1 MPNAP
6 AAEPFRYGKRR
17 FPAEWETQEAI
28 WFAWP
33 TRDDLWAGFQQAVRR
48 DLAAL
53 YVTASRYQTVRV
65 LCPSAAQSELK
76 AYLKSSG
83 WDGQRI
89 ELFDYQTDDVW
100 CRDFGPIFVQT
111 EAGALLVTSW
121 EYNAWGGKFALYQR
135 DNAVPEWIAEQLG
148 LDCLEFDIVAEGG
161 AIESNGAGSLL
172 TTECVLLNANRGQQ
186 QSDARARIEDRFSR
200 AFGLQQI
207 LWLGDGLAGDDTDG
221 HIDNLA
227 RFFAEDGILY
237 ATTDPSDS
245 ANFAALE
252 ANRVRLESFRTP
264 TGKPFR
270 TIPLP
275 LPPAVFADGERL
287 AASYLNFLIL
297 NGAVLVPTYGDPAAD
312 DHACHVLSECFPG
325 RKIERIDS
333 RVILREGGSL
343 HCLSQPQPLAS
354 DSLII
359 L

>member
-1 MPNAP
+1 MENDAI
-6 AAEPFRYGKRR
+6 AAEPFRYGQRR
-17 FPAEWETQEAI
+17 FPAEWEPQEAI

-33 TRDDLWAGFQQAVRR
+33 TREDFWPGFQQAVRR
-48 DLAAL
+48 DLSAL
-53 YVTASRYQTVRV
+53 YVTAARYQTVRV
-65 LCPSAAQSELK
+65 LCPLAAQRELGD
-76 AYLKSSG
+76 YLESHA
-83 WDGQRI
+83 WNGQGI

-111 EAGALLVTSW
+111 QAGPLLVTSW
-121 EYNAWGGKFALYQR
+121 EYNAWGGKFALYKR

-148 LDCLEFDIVAEGG
+148 FDCLEFDIVAEGG

-186 QSDARARIEDRFSR
+186 ESNARTRIEESFTR
-200 AFGLQQI
+200 AFGLKQI
-207 LWLGDGLAGDDTDG
+207 LWLGDGLQGDDTDG

-227 RFFAEDGILY
+227 RFFAGDGILY
-237 ATTDPSDS
+237 AATDPTDT

-264 TGKPFR
+264 AGKPFR
-270 TIPLP
+270 LVPLP

-297 NGAVLVPTYGDPAAD
+297 NGAVLVPAYGDAEAD
-312 DHACHVLSECFPG
+312 GNACRILSECFPG
-325 RKIERIDS
+325 RKIEPVDS

-343 HCLSQPQPLAS
+343 HCLSQPQPLPV
-354 DSLII
+354 
-359 L
+359 